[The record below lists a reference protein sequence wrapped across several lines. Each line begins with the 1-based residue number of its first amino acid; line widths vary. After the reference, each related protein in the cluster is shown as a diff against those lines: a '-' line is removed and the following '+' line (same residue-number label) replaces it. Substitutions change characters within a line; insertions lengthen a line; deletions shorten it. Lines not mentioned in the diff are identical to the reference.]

1 MRVPICF
8 KHSIEPTSSISTAA
22 NSKFIGRVIQP
33 VFTVPQQSQSG
44 PVPYTSVPMICI
56 AETSASISFPMILLW
71 AALIAIVGGFGV
83 LAPWL
88 AARGGRERAIAYGN
102 SFAGGVLLAAGL
114 IHLLAD
120 ANDGFAA
127 AYPDLDYPA
136 AFAVATLAFILVLGL
151 ERVVPRAIA
160 AGGEEGDLEAA
171 ALVGAGESSGIA
183 PYLLLMTLSIHSL
196 IAGVTLGI
204 SAPAGAGVLLIAI
217 LAHKGAAGFALGS
230 TFREAAI
237 PPRTRIPALLVFV
250 GSTPLGVILG
260 GAAIDLFGD
269 GSGAAVAWFK
279 AVAAGTFLYV
289 ATLDIVREEF
299 FPGGTDRA
307 FRLLWALIGAGVMAL
322 VALWV

>member
-1 MRVPICF
+1 MTTLV
-8 KHSIEPTSSISTAA
+8 T
-22 NSKFIGRVIQP
+22 
-33 VFTVPQQSQSG
+33 TVD
-44 PVPYTSVPMICI
+44 
-56 AETSASISFPMILLW
+56 SISFPVILLW
-71 AALIAIVGGFGV
+71 ASLIAMIGGFGV
-83 LAPWL
+83 IAPWL

-114 IHLLAD
+114 IHLLPD
-120 ANDGFAA
+120 ANEGFKS
-127 AYPDLDYPA
+127 AYPSVDYPA

-151 ERVVPRAIA
+151 ERVVPRAMA
-160 AGGEEGDLEAA
+160 SGLGEGDPESE
-171 ALVGAGESSGIA
+171 ALVGSGVHGGFA

-204 SAPAGAGVLLIAI
+204 STAAGASVLLMAI

-260 GAAIDLFGD
+260 GAAIDIFGSD
-269 GSGAAVAWFK
+269 DGAAVAWFK
-279 AVAAGTFLYV
+279 AVAAGTFLYI

-299 FPGGTDRA
+299 FPGGANRGR
-307 FRLLWALIGAGVMAL
+307 RLLWAMSGAGIMAL
-322 VALWV
+322 VALWM

>member
-1 MRVPICF
+1 MPAT
-8 KHSIEPTSSISTAA
+8 HLATTDATSI
-22 NSKFIGRVIQP
+22 
-33 VFTVPQQSQSG
+33 
-44 PVPYTSVPMICI
+44 
-56 AETSASISFPMILLW
+56 PMILLW
-71 AALIAIVGGFGV
+71 AAIIALVGGIGVFG
-83 LAPWL
+83 PWL
-88 AARGGRERAIAYGN
+88 VARRGKNSAIAYGN

-120 ANDGFAA
+120 AHDGFAT

-151 ERVVPRAIA
+151 ERVVPRALEVRDE
-160 AGGEEGDLEAA
+160 GGDLEAA
-171 ALVGAGESSGIA
+171 AMLGASEGGGIA
-183 PYLLLMTLSIHSL
+183 PYLLLLTLSIHSL

-204 SAPAGAGVLLIAI
+204 SSAAGAGVLLIAI

-230 TFREAAI
+230 TFREAAV
-237 PPRTRIPALLVFV
+237 PLRTRVPALLVFV

-299 FPGGTDRA
+299 FPGGTNRGR
-307 FRLLWALIGAGVMAL
+307 RLLWALFGAGVMAL
-322 VALWV
+322 VALWM